1 MRWLPL
7 KLIFLIF
14 GSLAA
19 CSTGATCGGACVC
32 KGGTFITAGVAE
44 RIGNCTQ
51 LSLGL
56 GVGLG
61 GGVAANALAIGW
73 GVGVAAGGGL
83 AVVVSEGVG
92 AGVRGRGGKRVQLSM
107 SVTGPWAKL
116 GTDKLAEM
124 AKASA
129 VLAP

>member
-1 MRWLPL
+1 M
-7 KLIFLIF
+7 
-14 GSLAA
+14 
-19 CSTGATCGGACVC
+19 GACVC
-32 KGGTFITAGVAE
+32 NGGTFITAGVAE

-56 GVGLG
+56 G
-61 GGVAANALAIGW
+61 GGVAANALATGW
-73 GVGVAAGGGL
+73 TLGVAVGVLWALLVLGVVGTAGVGVTEAAV
-83 AVVVSEGVG
+83 AVSEGAG

-116 GTDKLAEM
+116 GNDKLAEM

>member
-1 MRWLPL
+1 MVS
-7 KLIFLIF
+7 
-14 GSLAA
+14 SLAA
-19 CSTGATCGGACVC
+19 CVTGATPGGACIC
-32 KGGTFITAGVAE
+32 DAGTFMVAGTAE

-51 LSLGL
+51 VSLGL
-56 GVGLG
+56 GAGLSG
-61 GGVAANALAIGW
+61 GATNALATGW
-73 GVGVAAGGGL
+73 GVGVTVETGVGAGGL
-83 AVVVSEGVG
+83 AEAVALSEGAG

-116 GTDKLAEM
+116 GNDKLAKM

>member
-1 MRWLPL
+1 M
-7 KLIFLIF
+7 
-14 GSLAA
+14 
-19 CSTGATCGGACVC
+19 GACVC
-32 KGGTFITAGVAE
+32 NGGTFITAGVAE

-56 GVGLG
+56 G
-61 GGVAANALAIGW
+61 GGVAANALATGW
-73 GVGVAAGGGL
+73 TLGVAVGVLWALLVLGVVGTAGVGIGVCVGAGVTEAAVA
-83 AVVVSEGVG
+83 VSEGAG

-116 GTDKLAEM
+116 GNDKLAEM
-124 AKASA
+124 AKARA